1 MKKFYLLLY
10 FYFFLYPIFSQ
21 TTIESFRVSFHSN
34 KARLVW
40 DISRFGSIQVTQ
52 LKFPHKLIINFQSFQ
67 LKNSIL
73 FPPHPWFEKIETI
86 IKENNSIQF
95 VFTLKKELSH
105 TAFFLKPTRRLGS
118 RFVLDLKEKESPAFL
133 HTRSYLIVV
142 DPGHGGK
149 DPGAIGPYGIKE
161 KDVCLKIAKRLARR
175 INKNPNMKA
184 VLTREQDE
192 FISLEDRVTTA
203 TKLKPD
209 LFLSIHADSSQNLQA
224 IGSSVFVL
232 SEKGLYEEVK
242 KLEINSKLKLTGVSE
257 ENFWTSVALDFQAD
271 KTQKASLKAAEI
283 ILDKLAQITN
293 PSHQKVKSSEFT
305 VLRNLQIPALLIET
319 DFISSPERE
328 KLLNTKKYQKK
339 IAKAIYLGLLE
350 YFEL

>member
-67 LKNSIL
+67 LKNPIL
-73 FPPHPWFEKIETI
+73 FPQHPWFEKTEII

-95 VFTLKKELSH
+95 IFTLKKELSH
-105 TAFFLKPTRRLGS
+105 NAFFLKPTRHLGS
-118 RFVLDLKEKESPAFL
+118 RFVLDLKDKDSPAFL
-133 HTRSYLIVV
+133 YTRSILIVI

-149 DPGAIGPYGIKE
+149 DPGAIGPNGIKE

-184 VLTREQDE
+184 VLSREKDE
-192 FISLEDRVTTA
+192 FISLEDRVTLA
-203 TKLKPD
+203 SKLKTD
-209 LFLSIHADSSQNLQA
+209 LFISIHADSSQNLQA
-224 IGSSVFVL
+224 MGSSVFVL
-232 SEKGLYEEVK
+232 SEKGWYEEVK
-242 KLEINSKLKLTGVSE
+242 KIEINSKLNLTGISQ
-257 ENFWTSVALDFQAD
+257 ENFWTSVALDFKSD
-271 KTQKASLKAAEI
+271 KSQKAAEI
-283 ILDKLAQITN
+283 ILNKLAQVTN
-293 PSHQKVKSSEFT
+293 PSHQKVKGSEFT

-319 DFISSPERE
+319 DFISNPDRE

-350 YFEL
+350 YFEKSS